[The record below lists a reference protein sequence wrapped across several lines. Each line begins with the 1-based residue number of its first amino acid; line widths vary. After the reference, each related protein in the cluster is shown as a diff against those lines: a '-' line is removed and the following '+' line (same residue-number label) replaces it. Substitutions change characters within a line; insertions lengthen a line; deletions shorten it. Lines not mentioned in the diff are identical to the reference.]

1 MTKQSM
7 DSDDMT
13 GDQEFLSRFKNARDV
28 SSELDVSATMSG
40 VKRKLRR
47 KAQLRNSVL
56 VTALVLGG
64 VGLSSNLLAP
74 ENTITN
80 QVMLQSQVESIQEIA
95 SNQYLMSTTA
105 APSITKKRDS
115 ALYVFGD
122 KGEISNLF
130 ANMSAAAGIQNQLFE
145 TGYGMALISTLP
157 IWQCSILVGVFEDE
171 NLNRL
176 IASQIFDKKF
186 AAKTVQLK
194 LTKINSKLESV
205 HVVSSCQLPNK
216 TTIFKVDKVNKQ

>member
-1 MTKQSM
+1 MTKNLM
-7 DSDDMT
+7 G
-13 GDQEFLSRFKNARDV
+13 GDGMNRDEEFLSRFKNAQDV

-40 VKRKLRR
+40 VKHKLRR
-47 KAQLRNSVL
+47 KAQVRNSVAASVL
-56 VTALVLGG
+56 VLAGIGVTANVLT
-64 VGLSSNLLAP
+64 P
-74 ENTITN
+74 ENKVSN
-80 QVMLQSQVESIQEIA
+80 QVILASQAEAIQVIA
-95 SNQYLMSTTA
+95 TDQYPTSTSA

-115 ALYVFGD
+115 ALYIFGD
-122 KGEISNLF
+122 KGEISNLLV
-130 ANMSAAAGIQNQLFE
+130 NLSAAAGIQNQLFE

-157 IWQCSILVGVFEDE
+157 IWQCSILVSVFEDE
-171 NLNRL
+171 NLTRP

-194 LTKINSKLESV
+194 LTKINSNLESV